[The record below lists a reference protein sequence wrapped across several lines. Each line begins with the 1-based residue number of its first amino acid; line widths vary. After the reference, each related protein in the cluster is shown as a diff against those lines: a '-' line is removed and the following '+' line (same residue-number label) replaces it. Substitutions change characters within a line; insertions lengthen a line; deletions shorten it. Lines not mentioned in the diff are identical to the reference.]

1 MNVLNKASSQRGFTM
16 LEALGVLAILAMLT
30 SGIIKGVNN
39 ISSKMK
45 VSQQREQI
53 IYIIKGLR
61 QIYAGITCAE
71 IGASADTTPKWIL
84 TPEQLKKARVYD
96 NNMVVGDKAY
106 HVFGKEMTV
115 TCDPTEYAKDEDGN
129 ENEDSAEQPI
139 YVTLSEIPAQVCTQL
154 LDSDWGD
161 DPSTGLIS
169 INIQSSDGK
178 SDISVFTWE
187 CAEDNPN
194 CHKFPF
200 VKGDVIKACKKMNT
214 MTWAYFL

>member
-1 MNVLNKASSQRGFTM
+1 MNSSNKASSQRGFTM

-30 SGIIKGVNN
+30 SGIISGVSN
-39 ISSKMK
+39 ISGKMK

-53 IYIIKGLR
+53 VYIIKSLR
-61 QIYAGITCAE
+61 QVYAGTTCNA
-71 IGASADTTPKWIL
+71 IGASEETEPKWIL
-84 TPEQLKKARVYD
+84 TPEQLRKVKVYD
-96 NNMVVGDKAY
+96 NSMIIDGKAY
-106 HVFGKEMTV
+106 HQFGKEMTV

-129 ENEDSAEQPI
+129 ANEDSAEQPI
-139 YVTLSEIPAQVCTQL
+139 YITLSEIPAKVCTQL

-169 INIQSSDGK
+169 INIQSSDGE
-178 SDISVFTWE
+178 SDISVFSWE
-187 CAEDNPN
+187 CAADNSN

-200 VKGDVIKACKKMNT
+200 VKGDILNSCKKMNN